1 CHDFRAAGR
10 GPIRP
15 AGPSI
20 HDHKRRVSGCNSRAG
35 PLHRLR
41 IPELLWRRVLSGTC
55 ALIFAAS
62 ERNGTEWQY
71 FGRSASVAASMYSSS
86 RDIPLRTQSPLSWF
100 QQVTPNM
107 SDSSACKPARRA
119 AGVHVPRAGMQNGVP
134 ACMSLV
140 LACRMTCTRPYPRAG
155 LHIDVHACAWDVQ
168 AFRGG
173 ILGFETRCMLAVLM
187 CTCSHFSTFRPPDLV
202 EIGM

>member
-1 CHDFRAAGR
+1 
-10 GPIRP
+10 
-15 AGPSI
+15 
-20 HDHKRRVSGCNSRAG
+20 
-35 PLHRLR
+35 
-41 IPELLWRRVLSGTC
+41 
-55 ALIFAAS
+55 
-62 ERNGTEWQY
+62 
-71 FGRSASVAASMYSSS
+71 M
-86 RDIPLRTQSPLSWF
+86 
-100 QQVTPNM
+100 PNM

-119 AGVHVPRAGMQNGVP
+119 AGVHVPCAGMQNDVQACRTMCRRAERCAGVHVPRAGMQNGVH

-187 CTCSHFSTFRPPDLV
+187 YVQSLQYF
-202 EIGM
+202 G